1 MEEEQVELIV
11 KYLQGHLS
19 DIELDNFLLWIN
31 ADSENKKL
39 FFEIKAMYEAC
50 DSDQTDQTFDVM
62 QSWKRLLQKRQ
73 KQRIKRGMMIGFR
86 WFSYAAT
93 LVLVVTASVF
103 FWNKTGQGSDEVTRY
118 IGGNG
123 VCANVME
130 LPDGTKVHVGPQTT
144 FYYKGNYGEKTREVY
159 LEGEAYFDVAKQ
171 KDKPFIVKVKGQDI
185 EVLGTK
191 FNVLAYP
198 NDSLFVTTL
207 LEGSVSLFIEKLN
220 THTILNPDEQFVYN
234 RQNSR
239 TEILKV
245 KASEY
250 LRWTEGYYYFRE
262 QSLKSILDR
271 LSRVYELNFVMKSD
285 ALKQKKFTGTF
296 YKGQNI
302 EEVLDIINVSVPF
315 KYKIEGRNIVIYN

>member
-50 DSDQTDQTFDVM
+50 DSDQTFDVM